1 MKTITDD
8 RKSCYDLLFIL
19 EGQEANKGCVLKAE
33 CKCKGGRDGG
43 CKHIGA
49 AMYSPEE
56 LLNVHGANSAT
67 SGPCLWVKKA
77 QSSTEPCIASNLI
90 MEKSK
95 VAKACTP
102 IQPKY

>member
-1 MKTITDD
+1 MTKVRPSMKTITDD

-49 AMYSPEE
+49 AM
-56 LLNVHGANSAT
+56 
-67 SGPCLWVKKA
+67 
-77 QSSTEPCIASNLI
+77 
-90 MEKSK
+90 
-95 VAKACTP
+95 
-102 IQPKY
+102 